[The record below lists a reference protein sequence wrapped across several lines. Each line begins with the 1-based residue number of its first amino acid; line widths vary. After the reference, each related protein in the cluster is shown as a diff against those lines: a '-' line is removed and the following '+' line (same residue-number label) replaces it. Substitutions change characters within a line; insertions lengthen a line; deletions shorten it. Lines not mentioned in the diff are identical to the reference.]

1 MSVLL
6 LIAILSGL
14 GWVAFSTIRA
24 FVLRKVCFMWWGAL
38 VLSVLAG
45 VPAGVWCGFR
55 MEWQINANTRLFG
68 FPFALAVFRLEDG
81 NWIDYVGSN
90 WAMMAVGTLDA
101 VIVALLFIA
110 PVSVAFRLCQ
120 WIAGRK
126 LGSTCA

>member
-1 MSVLL
+1 
-6 LIAILSGL
+6 
-14 GWVAFSTIRA
+14 
-24 FVLRKVCFMWWGAL
+24 
-38 VLSVLAG
+38 
-45 VPAGVWCGFR
+45 

-110 PVSVAFRLCQ
+110 PVSVGFRLCQ